1 MIPARIEKPR
11 TLETSFERLQV
22 ASEILQKEAQI
33 LQQLAKNVPLGLAEA
48 VQCLTNCK
56 GAVIVTGMGK
66 AGWIGQKISAS
77 LASTGTRSHFLHP
90 AEAVHGDLG
99 RVAKEDWILALSN
112 SGETAELTLILP
124 SLKRTV
130 AGIIS
135 ITAHEYST
143 LGRASDVVI
152 DFGSIQEACHLGLA
166 PSTSTTAMIAL
177 GDALALVVSR
187 ARQFD
192 VMDFVQFHPGG
203 SLGKKLSNV
212 EDIMRSID
220 KCRVAHETERVRDI
234 YVRSSVSQRRV
245 GVILVVN
252 DERKLCGIFTDSDL
266 ARLLER
272 RNETALDGSIGRVMT
287 RDPISITAGQRA
299 EEAVK
304 ILSSRNISELPVVD
318 EELRPLGII
327 DITDVISLFPIK
339 ATG

>member
-1 MIPARIEKPR
+1 MSSARLEKPL
-11 TLETSFERLQV
+11 TLETTFERLQA
-22 ASEILQKEAQI
+22 ASEILGKEAQI
-33 LQQLAKNVPLGLAEA
+33 LQHLAKNVPLGLAEA
-48 VQCLTNCK
+48 VECLTMCT

-99 RVAKEDWILALSN
+99 RIAKDDWVLALSN

-124 SLKRTV
+124 NLKRNA

-135 ITAHEYST
+135 ITAHAEST

-166 PSTSTTAMIAL
+166 PSTSTTAMVAL
-177 GDALALVVSR
+177 GDALALVLSR

-192 VMDFVQFHPGG
+192 VMDFAQFHPGG

-212 EDIMRSID
+212 EDIMRSLE
-220 KCRVAHETERVRDI
+220 KCRVARETERVRDI

-245 GVILVVN
+245 GVILVV
-252 DERKLCGIFTDSDL
+252 DADHKLSGIFTDSDL

-272 RNETALDGSIGRVMT
+272 RNESALDGNIGQVMT
-287 RDPISITAGQRA
+287 RNPISISAGQRA

-304 ILSSRNISELPVVD
+304 ILSARNISELPVVD
-318 EELRPLGII
+318 DAQRPLGII
-327 DITDVISLFPIK
+327 DITDVISMFPIK
-339 ATG
+339 ASS

>member
-1 MIPARIEKPR
+1 MIPARIEKPQI
-11 TLETSFERLQV
+11 LETNFERLQA
-22 ASEILQKEAQI
+22 ASEILLKESQI
-33 LQQLAKNVPLGLAEA
+33 LQHLAKNVPLGLAEA
-48 VQCLTNCK
+48 VQCLAACT

-99 RVAKEDWILALSN
+99 RIAKDDWVLALSN

-124 SLKRTV
+124 NLKRTA

-135 ITAHEYST
+135 ITAHDEST

-166 PSTSTTAMIAL
+166 PSTSTTAMVAL
-177 GDALALVVSR
+177 GDALALVLSR
-187 ARQFD
+187 ARQFG
-192 VMDFVQFHPGG
+192 VMDFAQFHPGG

-212 EDIMRSID
+212 EDIMRSIE
-220 KCRVAHETERVRDI
+220 KCRVAKETERVRDI

-245 GVILVVN
+245 GVILIV
-252 DERKLCGIFTDSDL
+252 DIEKKLTGIFTDSDL

-272 RNETALDGSIGRVMT
+272 RNEAALDGAIGQVMT
-287 RDPISITAGQRA
+287 GNPISIAAGQRA

-304 ILSSRNISELPVVD
+304 ILSARNISELPVVD
-318 EELRPLGII
+318 QAKRPIGII

-339 ATG
+339 AGN

>member
-1 MIPARIEKPR
+1 MIPARLEKPR
-11 TLETSFERLQV
+11 TLETNFERLQA
-22 ASEILQKEAQI
+22 ASDILGKEAQI
-33 LQQLAKNVPLGLAEA
+33 LQHLAKNVPLGLAEA
-48 VQCLTNCK
+48 VECLANCT

-99 RVAKEDWILALSN
+99 RIAKDDWVLALSN
-112 SGETAELTLILP
+112 SGETAEVTLILP
-124 SLKRTV
+124 NLKRNA

-135 ITAHEYST
+135 ITAHEEST

-166 PSTSTTAMIAL
+166 PSTSTTAMVAL
-177 GDALALVVSR
+177 GDALALVLSR

-192 VMDFVQFHPGG
+192 VMDFAQFHPGG

-212 EDIMRSID
+212 EDIMRALE
-220 KCRVAHETERVRDI
+220 KCRVARESERVRDI

-245 GVILVVN
+245 GVILVV
-252 DERKLCGIFTDSDL
+252 DAEHKLSGIFTDSDL

-272 RNETALDGSIGRVMT
+272 RNESALDGNIGQVMT
-287 RDPISITAGQRA
+287 RNPISISAGQRA

-304 ILSSRNISELPVVD
+304 ILSARNISELPVVD
-318 EELRPLGII
+318 DAQRPLGII
-327 DITDVISLFPIK
+327 DITDVISMFPIK
-339 ATG
+339 ASS